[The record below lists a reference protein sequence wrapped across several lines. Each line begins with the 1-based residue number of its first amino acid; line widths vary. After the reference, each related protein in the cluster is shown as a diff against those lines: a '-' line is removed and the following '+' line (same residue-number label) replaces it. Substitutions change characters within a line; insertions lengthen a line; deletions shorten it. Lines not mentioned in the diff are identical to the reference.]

1 MASAHLSLAFVIRWL
16 AILLGIWHLALVSG
30 WVSLSTL
37 EVRIAHLSVMLV
49 LVFLSL
55 ARSRAESG
63 EGQGRI
69 GHAIDLGLALAAA
82 ATGYYLYD
90 RWMDIAL
97 SGGLT
102 THTDALVGMAVIAL
116 VMIAALRKIGWFLAL
131 IVSAFLVYPLV
142 SPWLPGVFAAR
153 GYPVERLA
161 GFLTTSSEGVYG
173 IPLGVSATY
182 IIMFSIFGA
191 FLSTFGAGEFFF
203 QISRRITGGA
213 RAAGA
218 KTAVIFSTLLG
229 MVSGSAAGNV
239 AVTGT
244 MTIPMMKREG
254 YEPHQA
260 GAIEA
265 VVSTGGQIMPP
276 VMGAAA
282 FIMAEIIGVPYASIM
297 AAALIPA
304 LLFFA
309 SIFFVV
315 HLQAV
320 RLGIGA
326 GDAGDSDAEGAQ
338 ASLAAVLLPGL
349 RFVVPFVLLVAMMV
363 QGYSPFRASFVAL
376 GTLLLGCAFYE
387 LRDLASARRFGAR
400 ILEALEAGTMSVMS
414 IAVACAAAGIIA
426 GVLAMTGLGSKISG
440 LIVAASGGL
449 PVAALLLTML
459 TSIVLGMGLPTTAA
473 YLILATVVAPA
484 LVEMGVPVMTAHLF
498 VFFYGCISTITPP
511 VALASYVAA
520 GIAGAEINRT
530 SWTAFA
536 YGITSFVLP
545 YMFFFGPGLLMDG
558 SWHEV
563 ALAAASG
570 LAAVFCFAIAVTGY
584 YVRPLN
590 AALRAVFAAT
600 GGLLMYQSLPTDIIG
615 IAILAGAGL
624 LLRGRGPRAALNGR
638 SG

>member
-1 MASAHLSLAFVIRWL
+1 MGTAVSSLGFAIRWM
-16 AILLGIWHLALVSG
+16 AILLGAWHLALVSG

-37 EVRIAHLSVMLV
+37 EVRIVHLSVMLA
-49 LVFLSL
+49 LIFLTL
-55 ARSRAESG
+55 AKSSVERFHEKPAARVG
-63 EGQGRI
+63 LFLN
-69 GHAIDLGLALAAA
+69 LGFAAAAA

-102 THTDALVGMAVIAL
+102 TRTDALVGMGVIAL
-116 VMIAALRKIGWFLAL
+116 VMIAAIRKIGWFLAI
-131 IVSAFLVYPLV
+131 IVMVFLVYPLV
-142 SPWLPGVFAAR
+142 SPSLPGVFNAR
-153 GYPVERLA
+153 GYSAERLS

-191 FLSTFGAGEFFF
+191 FLSSFGAGDFFF
-203 QISRRITGGA
+203 QLSRKVTGTA
-213 RAAGA
+213 RASSA

-229 MVSGSAAGNV
+229 MISGSAAGNV

-254 YEPHQA
+254 YKPHQA

-282 FIMAEIIGVPYASIM
+282 FIMAEIIGVPYSSIM

-315 HLQAV
+315 HLQAL
-320 RLGIGA
+320 RIGIGQTT
-326 GDAGDSDAEGAQ
+326 DTGAPQ
-338 ASLAAVLLPGL
+338 TLSQILIPGL
-349 RFVVPFVLLVAMMV
+349 RFIIPFFLLVGMMV
-363 QGYSPFRASFVAL
+363 QGYSPFRASFMAL
-376 GTLLLGCAFYE
+376 GVLLAGCAVYE
-387 LRDLASARRFGAR
+387 LRDLASAKSFFKRV
-400 ILEALEAGTMSVMS
+400 LDALETGTLSVMS

-440 LIVAASGGL
+440 LIVLASGGI

-484 LVEMGVPVMTAHLF
+484 LVNMGVPVLTAHLF

-520 GIAGAEINRT
+520 GIAGAEINKT

-536 YGITSFVLP
+536 FGITSFILP
-545 YMFFFGPGLLMDG
+545 FMFFFGPGLLMQG
-558 SWHEV
+558 SVIEI
-563 ALAAASG
+563 AMAAATG
-570 LAAVFCFAIAVTGY
+570 LAAVFCFAVAVTGY
-584 YVRPLN
+584 FYRPLGPG
-590 AALRAVFAAT
+590 LRAVFVLAGT
-600 GGLLMYQSLPTDIIG
+600 LLMYQSLPTDALG
-615 IAILAGAGL
+615 ILALVGIGMA
-624 LLRGRGPRAALNGR
+624 LRAQSLRPALNG
-638 SG
+638 